1 MNKGITNFLMFA
13 TGAVIGS
20 LVTWKIVKTKYEQIA
35 REEIDEVRAYYKQKS
50 KAVETSKNIPEEV
63 DVSEYIN
70 CVQDMG
76 YSCDQIE
83 EKGVPGTMSRPYVIS
98 PEEFDE
104 NGYDV
109 VSLTYYADKVLANDM
124 GEIVDDVD
132 GTIGIDSLDHFG
144 EYEDD
149 SVFVRD
155 DELKIDYEILLD
167 PKNYSDLVNSLHPVD
182 E

>member
-13 TGAVIGS
+13 TGAAIGS

-35 REEIDEVRAYYKQKS
+35 REEIDEMREYYKEKS
-50 KAVETSKNIPEEV
+50 KLVETDKNTLEEV

-76 YSCDQIE
+76 YSCEQF
-83 EKGVPGTMSRPYVIS
+83 EKKGEPETMSRPYVIS

-104 NGYDV
+104 KGYDI

-132 GTIGIDSLDHFG
+132 DTIGVDSLDHFG

-155 DELKIDYEILLD
+155 DDLKIDYEILLD
-167 PKNYSDLVNSLHPVD
+167 PKNYSDLVNGLHPVD